1 MWVTRDNLAALI
13 DLYEL
18 TMAQAYLLEGMEEPA
33 VFSMS
38 YRKLPPGR
46 NLMLCCGVGDVV
58 GALQDLRFH
67 GEVLAYL
74 EGLGCFQKTFL
85 DWLACFSFRG
95 TVHAMLDGT
104 PVFPNEPVLEVEA
117 SLPVGQLIES
127 LLLNM
132 IHLQMVL
139 ASKALRMVLAAGGR
153 PVIDF
158 GLRRMHG
165 VDAALRGVKAYAIA
179 GLEATSNVLGA
190 MTYGLPVTGT
200 MAHSYIQAHDDEAQ
214 AFAAFVSHYPTT
226 TLLVDTYDSIQG
238 VRHVIDLAQRVGP
251 AFGVRAIRLD
261 SGDLPG
267 LARQA
272 RTLLDEAGLH
282 QVRIIASGGLTEQSV
297 AAMVAAE
304 VPVDAFAVGTH
315 MGVSE
320 DAPTVD
326 LAYKLTH
333 YRGLGRMKTAPGKAM
348 YPGRHQVFRLA
359 DGERS
364 SDTLALRDES
374 LEGEPLLELVLHDGN
389 PFAEEALTVAAC
401 RSRAQRGLAALPA
414 AMRELT
420 PAAVPYPV
428 HLSPALCAYRDSI
441 QQALAV
447 GLPPPK
453 AASP

>member
-1 MWVTRDNLAALI
+1 MWVTKDNLAALI

-38 YRKLPPGR
+38 YRKLPAGR
-46 NLMLCCGVGDVV
+46 NLMLCCGVGDAVET
-58 GALQDLRFH
+58 LQDLRFH

-74 EGLGCFQKTFL
+74 EGLGYFQKPFL
-85 DWLACFSFRG
+85 DWLERFSFRG

-104 PVFPNEPVLEVEA
+104 PVFPNEPVMEVEA
-117 SLPVGQLIES
+117 ALPVGQLVES

-139 ASKALRMVLAAGGR
+139 ASKAVRMVLAAGGR

-165 VDAALRGVKAYAIA
+165 VDAALKGVKAYAIA
-179 GLEATSNVLGA
+179 GLEATSNVLGGMA
-190 MTYGLPVTGT
+190 YGLPVTGT
-200 MAHSYIQAHDDEAQ
+200 MAHSYIQAHDDESQ
-214 AFAAFVSHYPTT
+214 AFAAFVEHYPKT

-238 VRHVIDLAQRVGP
+238 VRHVIELAKRLGS

-261 SGDLPG
+261 SGDLPS

-272 RTLLDEAGLH
+272 RMLLDEAGLH

-297 AAMVAAE
+297 AAMVAGE

-326 LAYKLTH
+326 LAYKLTS
-333 YRGLGRMKTAPGKAM
+333 YRGSGRMKMAPGKAM

-359 DGERS
+359 SGECGF
-364 SDTLALRDES
+364 DILALRDEV
-374 LEGEPLLELVLHDGN
+374 LEGEPLLQPVLHDGK
-389 PFAEEALTVAAC
+389 PLAAEAFTVAAC
-401 RSRAQRGLAALPA
+401 RDRAQRGLAALPG
-414 AMRELT
+414 AMRELA
-420 PAAVPYPV
+420 PAPASYPV
-428 HLSPALCAYRDSI
+428 HLSPALCSYRDTV
-441 QQALAV
+441 QHALSQ
-447 GLPPPK
+447 GLRPPMG
-453 AASP
+453 